1 MRDKLVAEFATFIY
15 FIDLILA
22 LLVIFFQRKKPTSTL
37 LWVMIIM
44 TFPIVGFLLY
54 LIVGADYR
62 KSKRFV
68 SKDDVE
74 FKYQRVSD
82 EQLKRLNEGE
92 NFFVGTP
99 YEPYNDLM
107 RMNLM
112 NSDAFLTQGNDVRLF
127 TDGTKKFDALIRD
140 IRSAK
145 KSIYLEYYIFKGDD
159 MGYRLFSALTDRAR
173 DGIEVRLLVDG
184 VGGRKLP
191 RRWVKEFETAGGH
204 FGVFF
209 PLSARFFIF
218 RLNYRNHRKIA
229 IIDGRIG
236 YVGGFN
242 VGEEYVNRSFFGFW
256 NDMHLRIE
264 GNGAV
269 GLLWRFYLDWK
280 FAKEEEIPLPDISEP
295 LSGGASGVQIISS
308 GPDSKW
314 PANKDAYIQLISEA
328 KRRIYIQTPYFI
340 PDSSVYDAIRLAA
353 LSGVD
358 VRIMIPSKRDHPL
371 VYWAGMSYLGEL
383 LDCGVRVYEYFDGF
397 LHAKCVLIDDG
408 VASVGTTNM
417 DIRSFVLNF
426 EVNAMVYD
434 EKLNDRIAKKF
445 EEDMVRSVQLTRERY
460 NRRSVFFRIME
471 SFSRLFS
478 PLL

>member
-1 MRDKLVAEFATFIY
+1 MPVEFATLIY
-15 FIDLILA
+15 FIDLIFA

-44 TFPIVGFLLY
+44 TFPIGGFLFY
-54 LIVGADYR
+54 LIIGADYR

-68 SKDDVE
+68 SKDEVE
-74 FKYQRVSD
+74 FKYQKVSED
-82 EQLKRLNEGE
+82 QRRRLKSGE
-92 NFFVGTP
+92 SFFTGTP
-99 YEPYNDLM
+99 YETYNDLM

-127 TDGTKKFDALIRD
+127 TDGTKKFDTLIRD

-145 KSIYLEYYIFKGDD
+145 KSVYLEYYIFKGDD
-159 MGYRLFSALTDRAR
+159 FGYRLLQELTRCAER
-173 DGIEVRLLVDG
+173 GVEVRLLVDG
-184 VGGRKLP
+184 MGGRTLP
-191 RRWVKEFETAGGH
+191 RKWVKTFEAAGGH

-229 IIDGRIG
+229 VIDGRIG

-242 VGEEYVNRSFFGFW
+242 VGEEYVNRSSFGFW
-256 NDMHLRIE
+256 DDRHLRIE
-264 GNGAV
+264 GNGAI

-280 FAKEEEIPLPDISEP
+280 FAVEEEIALPDFSEP
-295 LSGGASGVQIISS
+295 LTGGASAVQIISS

-314 PANKDAYIQLISEA
+314 PANKDAYIQMMSEA

-340 PDSSVYDAIRLAA
+340 PDSSVYDTIRVAA

-397 LHAKCVLIDDG
+397 LHAKCVLIDDA
-408 VASVGTTNM
+408 VVSIGTTNM

-434 EKLNDRIAKKF
+434 EKLNERIAREFK
-445 EEDMVRSVQLTRERY
+445 EDMVRSVRWTKEKY
-460 NRRSVFFRIME
+460 GRRSVRFRLME